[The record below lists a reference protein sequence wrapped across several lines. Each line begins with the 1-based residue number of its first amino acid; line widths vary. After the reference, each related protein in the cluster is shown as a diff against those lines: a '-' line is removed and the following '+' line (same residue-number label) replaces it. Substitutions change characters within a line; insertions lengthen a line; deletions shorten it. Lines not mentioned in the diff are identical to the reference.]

1 MSAIAVFLRHMEAP
15 GRDDQEEAAFLSN
28 PVRRGN
34 NGIRALLLTS
44 LSPASH
50 LLV

>member
-15 GRDDQEEAAFLSN
+15 GRDDQEQTAFLSN
-28 PVRRGN
+28 RVRRGN
-34 NGIRALLLTS
+34 NGIRAPLLTS